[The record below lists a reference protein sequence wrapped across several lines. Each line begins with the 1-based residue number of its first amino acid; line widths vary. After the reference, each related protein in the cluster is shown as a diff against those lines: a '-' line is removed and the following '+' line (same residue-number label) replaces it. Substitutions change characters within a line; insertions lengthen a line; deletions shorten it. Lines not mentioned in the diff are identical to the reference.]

1 MADEYG
7 DTRQGSGSGDW
18 LPSNVGGF
26 GAPAPGAVGWP
37 PTVMGC
43 YGHAWRQL
51 WPNFWRLVL
60 IGIGAVLIFYVP
72 AGILSA
78 LAQRSAFFGVLAGV
92 YDLLVG
98 VPLIYGAAYAVLRAA
113 RGQAPEVG
121 DLFVPFTHCY
131 GASIGA
137 AVLTSICTTI
147 AFILFVIPG
156 IIVGIRLS
164 FVPFLVVDE
173 GYGPVAALRESW
185 QRTRGFSWTIFGME
199 LLGVVISAVGV
210 ILLVIGVIPAAMWVY
225 LSFAALFVA
234 VTAQRG
240 SAGGAR
246 QMM

>member
-1 MADEYG
+1 MAG
-7 DTRQGSGSGDW
+7 NFGTPPGAASGDW
-18 LPSNVGGF
+18 LPSNVGTY
-26 GAPAPGAVGWP
+26 GASPGGPGWP
-37 PTVMGC
+37 PTVAGS
-43 YGHAWRQL
+43 YGHGWRQL

-60 IGIGAVLIFYVP
+60 IGIVAVVIFYVP
-72 AGILSA
+72 AGIL
-78 LAQRSAFFGVLAGV
+78 GVLGQRVAFVGLLAGL

-113 RGQAPEVG
+113 RGQTPEVG
-121 DLFVPFTHCY
+121 DLFVPFERCY

-147 AFILFVIPG
+147 AFILLVIPG

-173 GYGPVAALRESW
+173 GYRPVAALRESW
-185 QRTRGFSWTIFGME
+185 QRTRGFSWTIFGMQ
-199 LLGVVISAVGV
+199 LLGVVVSAVGV

-234 VTAQRG
+234 VTARQG
-240 SAGGAR
+240 SGATAR